1 MKKWRINIILG
12 IFLGFTILIGSI
24 ILVVFSSNIA
34 VKHSAALA
42 SSLGVSSLIIG
53 ITLVSIGTDVAEI
66 FNSIISCAMGH
77 GDIDVG
83 DSVGSDLTQ
92 LTLIF
97 GLLPIICG
105 KFQVKRK
112 QFLIIGS
119 CEVLSLFLIL
129 TVVEKGYFTR
139 LDALVMMLSFL
150 FYTLVT
156 YNVTKSDMLTKV
168 DLMLHEGEDHSTRRR
183 IHFLV
188 FAILGFAG
196 VTLSSY
202 FIVQSVI
209 FLSSRFNIDEFIL
222 SFFLLSIGTSLP
234 ELSVDITALRKKEY
248 NLAIGDIIGSC
259 IVDSTISIAIGQF
272 LFPQSVSA
280 QLAIPT
286 ILYTIFA
293 SLIVIIV
300 VSKRKIMD
308 RKSGILFILIYIL
321 GYPLL
326 LSIFYYY

>member
-1 MKKWRINIILG
+1 MLIIF
-12 IFLGFTILIGSI
+12 IAFLILIGSI
-24 ILVVFSSNIA
+24 ILMIFSSNVA

-42 SSLGVSSLIIG
+42 SSLGISSLIIG
-53 ITLVSIGTDVAEI
+53 ITLVSIGTDVSEI
-66 FNSIISCAMGH
+66 FNSIISCALGH
-77 GDIDVG
+77 GDIDVA

-92 LTLIF
+92 LTLVF

-105 KFQVKRK
+105 SFMVNRK

-119 CEVLSLFLIL
+119 CEVLSLILIF

-139 LDALVMMLSFL
+139 LDALFMMLSFI
-150 FYTLVT
+150 FYMMVT

-168 DLMLHEGEDHSTRRR
+168 DLMIHEDHDHSFKRRV
-183 IHFLV
+183 HFLV
-188 FAILGFAG
+188 FAIIGFGG
-196 VTLSSY
+196 VTISSY
-202 FIVQSVI
+202 LIVQSI
-209 FLSSRFNIDEFIL
+209 IYLSTRFNISEFIL

-248 NLAIGDIIGSC
+248 TLAIGDIIGSC

-280 QLAIPT
+280 HLAIPA
-286 ILYTIFA
+286 ILYTIIA

-300 VSKRKIMD
+300 VSKRQIMD
-308 RKSGILFILIYIL
+308 WKSGILFITIYII
-321 GYPLL
+321 GFPILL
-326 LSIFYYY
+326 FIFLHS

>member
-1 MKKWRINIILG
+1 MLNIFIA
-12 IFLGFTILIGSI
+12 FLILIGSI
-24 ILVVFSSNIA
+24 ALIIFSSNTA

-53 ITLVSIGTDVAEI
+53 ITLVSIGTDVSEI
-66 FNSIISCAMGH
+66 FNSIISCALGH

-105 KFQVKRK
+105 SFIVKRK
-112 QFLIIGS
+112 EFLIIGS
-119 CEVLSLFLIL
+119 CEILSLILIF
-129 TVVEKGYFTR
+129 TVVEKGFFTR
-139 LDALVMMLSFL
+139 IDALFMMLSFL
-150 FYTLVT
+150 FYTMVT

-168 DLMLHEGEDHSTRRR
+168 DLMIHNNHDNSTRRR
-183 IHFLV
+183 IHFLI
-188 FAILGFAG
+188 FAIIGFAG
-196 VTLSSY
+196 VTVSSY
-202 FIVQSVI
+202 LIVQSVI
-209 FLSSRFNIDEFIL
+209 YLSTRFNVNEFIL

-234 ELSVDITALRKKEY
+234 ELIVDITALRKKEFT
-248 NLAIGDIIGSC
+248 LAIGDIIGSC

-280 QLAIPT
+280 QFAIPA

-308 RKSGILFILIYIL
+308 WKSGILFILVYIL
-321 GYPLL
+321 GLPIL
-326 LSIFYYY
+326 LSIFYYS

>member
-1 MKKWRINIILG
+1 M
-12 IFLGFTILIGSI
+12 
-24 ILVVFSSNIA
+24 
-34 VKHSAALA
+34 
-42 SSLGVSSLIIG
+42 
-53 ITLVSIGTDVAEI
+53 
-66 FNSIISCAMGH
+66 FNSIISCALGH
-77 GDIDVG
+77 GDIDIG

-92 LTLIF
+92 LTLVF

-105 KFQVKRK
+105 NFLVKRR

-119 CEVLSLFLIL
+119 CEVLSLILIYA
-129 TVVEKGYFTR
+129 VVEKGYFTR
-139 LDALVMMLSFL
+139 VDAVFMMLSFL
-150 FYTLVT
+150 FYTMVT

-168 DLMLHEGEDHSTRRR
+168 DLMIHEDHDNSTRRK
-183 IHFLV
+183 IHFLI
-188 FAILGFAG
+188 FAIIGFVG
-196 VTLSSY
+196 ISISSY

-209 FLSSRFNIDEFIL
+209 YLSNRFNINEFIL

-248 NLAIGDIIGSC
+248 TLAIGDIIGSC

-280 QLAIPT
+280 QLAIPA

-300 VSKRKIMD
+300 VSKRQIMD
-308 RKSGILFILIYIL
+308 WKSGILFIFIYIL
-321 GYPLL
+321 GLPIL
-326 LSIFYYY
+326 LSIFIISNG

>member
-1 MKKWRINIILG
+1 M
-12 IFLGFTILIGSI
+12 
-24 ILVVFSSNIA
+24 
-34 VKHSAALA
+34 KHSAALA
-42 SSLGVSSLIIG
+42 SSLGVSNLIIG
-53 ITLVSIGTDVAEI
+53 ITLVSIGTDVSEI

-105 KFQVKRK
+105 KFIVKREE
-112 QFLIIGS
+112 FLIIGS
-119 CEVLSLFLIL
+119 CEVLSLILIL

-168 DLMLHEGEDHSTRRR
+168 DLMIHKDGNLSTRRK
-183 IHFLV
+183 IHFLA
-188 FAILGFAG
+188 FAIIGFAG

-202 FIVQSVI
+202 LIVQSVI
-209 FLSSRFNIDEFIL
+209 YLSSRFNINEFIL
-222 SFFLLSIGTSLP
+222 SFFLLSFGTSLP
-234 ELSVDITALRKKEY
+234 ELSIDIIALRKKAY

-272 LFPQSVSA
+272 LFPQSVSS

-293 SLIVIIV
+293 SLIVVIV
-300 VSKRKIMD
+300 VSKRQVMD

-321 GYPLL
+321 GFPLL
-326 LSIFYYY
+326 LSIFYYF

>member
-1 MKKWRINIILG
+1 MA
-12 IFLGFTILIGSI
+12 FLILIGSI
-24 ILVVFSSNIA
+24 VLIIFSSNIA

-53 ITLVSIGTDVAEI
+53 ITLVSIGTDISEI

-92 LTLIF
+92 LTLVF

-105 KFQVKRK
+105 KFIVKRK
-112 QFLIIGS
+112 EFLIIGS
-119 CEVLSLFLIL
+119 CEVLSLILIF

-139 LDALVMMLSFL
+139 LDALFMMLSFL

-168 DLMLHEGEDHSTRRR
+168 DLMVYEDHDRSKRRR
-183 IHFLV
+183 IHFLI
-188 FAILGFAG
+188 FALIGFAG

-202 FIVQSVI
+202 FIVQSI
-209 FLSSRFNIDEFIL
+209 IYLSTRFNVNEYIL

-234 ELSVDITALRKKEY
+234 ELSVDVTALRNKEY
-248 NLAIGDIIGSC
+248 TLAIGDIIGSC

-280 QLAIPT
+280 NLAVPT
-286 ILYTIFA
+286 ILYTICA
-293 SLIVIIV
+293 SLIVITV
-300 VSKRKIMD
+300 VSKRQIMD
-308 RKSGILFILIYIL
+308 WKSGVLFISIYIL
-321 GYPLL
+321 GFPLL
-326 LSIFYYY
+326 LSIFFYSL

>member
-1 MKKWRINIILG
+1 M
-12 IFLGFTILIGSI
+12 LIGSI
-24 ILVVFSSNIA
+24 ILIAFSSHIA

-53 ITLVSIGTDVAEI
+53 ITLVSIGTDVSEI
-66 FNSIISCAMGH
+66 FNSIISCALGH

-105 KFQVKRK
+105 KFLVKRK
-112 QFLIIGS
+112 EFLIIGS
-119 CEVLSLFLIL
+119 CEVLSLILIL

-139 LDALVMMLSFL
+139 LNALVMMLSFL

-156 YNVTKSDMLTKV
+156 YNVTKSDMLIKV
-168 DLMLHEGEDHSTRRR
+168 DLMIHKGENHSTRRR

-188 FAILGFAG
+188 YALIGFAG

-202 FIVQSVI
+202 LIVQSVI
-209 FLSSRFNIDEFIL
+209 YLSSRFNVNEFIL
-222 SFFLLSIGTSLP
+222 SFFLLSIGTSVP

-272 LFPQSVSA
+272 LFPQSISA

-286 ILYTIFA
+286 ILYTIIA
-293 SLIVIIV
+293 SLIVISV
-300 VSKRKIMD
+300 VSKRQIMD
-308 RKSGILFILIYIL
+308 WKSGILFILIYLL
-321 GYPLL
+321 GFPIL
-326 LSIFYYY
+326 LSSFYFYF

>member
-1 MKKWRINIILG
+1 MLDIFIGLII
-12 IFLGFTILIGSI
+12 FIGSI
-24 ILVVFSSNIA
+24 ILIFFSSNIA

-53 ITLVSIGTDVAEI
+53 VTLVAIGTDVSEI
-66 FNSIISCAMGH
+66 FNSIISCAKGH

-105 KFQVKRK
+105 NFIVKRK
-112 QFLIIGS
+112 EFLIIGS
-119 CEVLSLFLIL
+119 CEVLSLILIF

-139 LDALVMMLSFL
+139 LDALFMMLSFL
-150 FYTLVT
+150 FYTMVT

-168 DLMLHEGEDHSTRRR
+168 DLMIHEDKDRPTRRR
-183 IHFLV
+183 IHYLI
-188 FAILGFAG
+188 FAIIGFAG

-209 FLSSRFNIDEFIL
+209 LLSRRFNINEFIF

-234 ELSVDITALRKKEY
+234 ELSVDITALRKKDY
-248 NLAIGDIIGSC
+248 TLAIGDIIGSC
-259 IVDSTISIAIGQF
+259 IIDSTISIAIGQF

-280 QLAIPT
+280 RFAIPT
-286 ILYTIFA
+286 IFYTIFA
-293 SLIVIIV
+293 SLIVIMV
-300 VSKRKIMD
+300 VSKRQIMD
-308 RKSGILFILIYIL
+308 QKSGILFILLYIL
-321 GYPLL
+321 GFPFL
-326 LSIFYYY
+326 LSIFYYS

>member
-1 MKKWRINIILG
+1 
-12 IFLGFTILIGSI
+12 
-24 ILVVFSSNIA
+24 
-34 VKHSAALA
+34 
-42 SSLGVSSLIIG
+42 LIIG
-53 ITLVSIGTDVAEI
+53 ITLVSIGTDVSEI

-92 LTLIF
+92 LTLVF

-105 KFQVKRK
+105 KFIVKRK

-139 LDALVMMLSFL
+139 LDTLVMMLSFL

-168 DLMLHEGEDHSTRRR
+168 DLMIHEGEDKSTRRR

-196 VTLSSY
+196 VTLSLY

-209 FLSSRFNIDEFIL
+209 YLSSRFNIDEFIL

-293 SLIVIIV
+293 SLVVIIV
-300 VSKRKIMD
+300 VSKRQIMD

-321 GYPLL
+321 GFPLL
-326 LSIFYYY
+326 LSIFYY

>member
-1 MKKWRINIILG
+1 MLD
-12 IFLGFTILIGSI
+12 IFIGFMILIGCI
-24 ILVVFSSNIA
+24 ILIFFSSNIA

-53 ITLVSIGTDVAEI
+53 VTLVSIGTDVSEI

-105 KFQVKRK
+105 SFIVKRK
-112 QFLIIGS
+112 EFLIIGS
-119 CEVLSLFLIL
+119 CEFLSLILIF

-139 LDALVMMLSFL
+139 FDALFMMLSFL
-150 FYTLVT
+150 FYTMVT
-156 YNVTKSDMLTKV
+156 YNVTKSNMLTKV
-168 DLMLHEGEDHSTRRR
+168 DLMIHDGEDHSTRRR
-183 IHFLV
+183 IHFLI
-188 FAILGFAG
+188 FAIIGFAG

-202 FIVQSVI
+202 FIVQSI
-209 FLSSRFNIDEFIL
+209 ILLSRQFNINEFIL
-222 SFFLLSIGTSLP
+222 SFFILSIGTSLP

-286 ILYTIFA
+286 ILYTIFTA
-293 SLIVIIV
+293 LIVIIV
-300 VSKRKIMD
+300 VSKRQIMD
-308 RKSGILFILIYIL
+308 KKSGSLFILLYIL
-321 GYPLL
+321 GFPLL
-326 LSIFYYY
+326 LSIFYFS

>member
-1 MKKWRINIILG
+1 MLNIFIS
-12 IFLGFTILIGSI
+12 FMILIGSI
-24 ILVVFSSNIA
+24 VLIIFSSNIA

-53 ITLVSIGTDVAEI
+53 ITLVSIGTDVSEI

-92 LTLIF
+92 LTLVF
-97 GLLPIICG
+97 GLLPIVCG
-105 KFQVKRK
+105 NFIIKRK
-112 QFLIIGS
+112 EFLIIGS
-119 CEVLSLFLIL
+119 CEVLSLILIF

-139 LDALVMMLSFL
+139 LDALFMMLSFL
-150 FYTLVT
+150 FYTMVT

-168 DLMLHEGEDHSTRRR
+168 DLMIHENHDHPNRRR
-183 IHFLV
+183 IHFLI
-188 FAILGFAG
+188 FAIIGFAG

-202 FIVQSVI
+202 FIVQSVVY
-209 FLSSRFNIDEFIL
+209 LSTRFYINEYIL

-234 ELSVDITALRKKEY
+234 ELSVDITALRKKDY

-280 QLAIPT
+280 HLAIPT

-300 VSKRKIMD
+300 VSKRQIMD
-308 RKSGILFILIYIL
+308 WKSGILFISIYIL
-321 GYPLL
+321 GFPLL
-326 LSIFYYY
+326 LSIFFNS

>member
-1 MKKWRINIILG
+1 
-12 IFLGFTILIGSI
+12 
-24 ILVVFSSNIA
+24 
-34 VKHSAALA
+34 
-42 SSLGVSSLIIG
+42 
-53 ITLVSIGTDVAEI
+53 
-66 FNSIISCAMGH
+66 MGH

-92 LTLIF
+92 LTLVF

-105 KFQVKRK
+105 NFIVKRK
-112 QFLIIGS
+112 EFLIIGS
-119 CEVLSLFLIL
+119 CEILSLILIF

-139 LDALVMMLSFL
+139 LDALFMMLSFL
-150 FYTLVT
+150 FYTMVT

-168 DLMLHEGEDHSTRRR
+168 DLMIHEDHHQSIGER

-188 FAILGFAG
+188 FALIGFAG

-202 FIVQSVI
+202 FIVQSII
-209 FLSSRFNIDEFIL
+209 FLSSKLNIHEFIL

-234 ELSVDITALRKKEY
+234 ELSVDVTALRQKEY

-272 LFPQSVSA
+272 LFPQAVSA

-286 ILYTIFA
+286 VLYTIFA

-300 VSKRKIMD
+300 VSKRQIMD
-308 RKSGILFILIYIL
+308 KKAGILFILIYL
-321 GYPLL
+321 LAFPLL
-326 LSIFYYY
+326 LTTFLYHSA

>member
-1 MKKWRINIILG
+1 
-12 IFLGFTILIGSI
+12 
-24 ILVVFSSNIA
+24 

-53 ITLVSIGTDVAEI
+53 ITLVSIGTDVSEI

-105 KFQVKRK
+105 KFLVKRK
-112 QFLIIGS
+112 EFLIIGS

-139 LDALVMMLSFL
+139 LDALVMMFSFL

-168 DLMLHEGEDHSTRRR
+168 DLMIHKGEDHSTQRRV
-183 IHFLV
+183 HFLV
-188 FAILGFAG
+188 YAIIGFAG

-202 FIVQSVI
+202 LIVQSVI

-234 ELSVDITALRKKEY
+234 ELSIDITALRKKEY

-259 IVDSTISIAIGQF
+259 IVDSTISIALGQF
-272 LFPQSVSA
+272 LFPQSISA
-280 QLAIPT
+280 QFAIPT

-293 SLIVIIV
+293 SLIVVIV
-300 VSKRKIMD
+300 VSKREIMD
-308 RKSGILFILIYIL
+308 WKSGTLFILIYIL
-321 GYPLL
+321 GFPLL
-326 LSIFYYY
+326 LSIFYYF

>member
-1 MKKWRINIILG
+1 
-12 IFLGFTILIGSI
+12 
-24 ILVVFSSNIA
+24 

-53 ITLVSIGTDVAEI
+53 ITLVSIGTDVSEI

-105 KFQVKRK
+105 KFIVKRNE
-112 QFLIIGS
+112 FLIIGS
-119 CEVLSLFLIL
+119 CEVLSLILIL

-139 LDALVMMLSFL
+139 VDALVMMLSFL

-168 DLMLHEGEDHSTRRR
+168 DLMIHKGQDHSTRRK
-183 IHFLV
+183 IHFII
-188 FAILGFAG
+188 FAIIGFLGVA
-196 VTLSSY
+196 LSSY
-202 FIVQSVI
+202 FIVQSI
-209 FLSSRFNIDEFIL
+209 IYLSSRFNIDEFLL

-234 ELSVDITALRKKEY
+234 ELSVDITALRKKAY

-280 QLAIPT
+280 QLAIPV

-300 VSKRKIMD
+300 VSKRQIMD
-308 RKSGILFILIYIL
+308 LKSGILFILIYLL
-321 GYPLL
+321 GVPFLL
-326 LSIFYYY
+326 FIFYYY

>member
-1 MKKWRINIILG
+1 MILG
-12 IFLGFTILIGSI
+12 IFTVFIILIGSI
-24 ILVVFSSNIA
+24 ILIFFSSNVA

-53 ITLVSIGTDVAEI
+53 ITLVSIGTDVSEI

-97 GLLPIICG
+97 GLLPIVCG
-105 KFQVKRK
+105 NFHVKRK
-112 QFLIIGS
+112 EFLIIGS
-119 CEVLSLFLIL
+119 CEVLSLIVIF

-139 LDALVMMLSFL
+139 LDALFMMLSFL
-150 FYTLVT
+150 FYTMVT
-156 YNVTKSDMLTKV
+156 YNVTKSDMLIKV
-168 DLMLHEGEDHSTRRR
+168 DLMIHKGQDHSTRRR

-188 FAILGFAG
+188 FAIIGFAG

-209 FLSSRFNIDEFIL
+209 YLSSRFNINEFIL

-234 ELSVDITALRKKEY
+234 ELTIDITALRKKEY

-293 SLIVIIV
+293 SLIVIIL
-300 VSKRKIMD
+300 VSKRQIMD
-308 RKSGILFILIYIL
+308 RKSGILFILIYLL
-321 GYPLL
+321 GFPLL
-326 LSIFYYY
+326 LSIFYYS

>member
-1 MKKWRINIILG
+1 MLDTFIALI
-12 IFLGFTILIGSI
+12 ILIGSI
-24 ILVVFSSNIA
+24 ILIIFSSNVA

-53 ITLVSIGTDVAEI
+53 ITLVSIGTDVSEI

-92 LTLIF
+92 LTLVF

-105 KFQVKRK
+105 SFLVKRK
-112 QFLIIGS
+112 EIIIIGS
-119 CEVLSLFLIL
+119 CEVLSLILIF

-139 LDALVMMLSFL
+139 LDALFMMLSFL
-150 FYTLVT
+150 FYTMVT
-156 YNVTKSDMLTKV
+156 YNVTKSDMLEKV
-168 DLMLHEGEDHSTRRR
+168 DLMIHENHDRSTRRR

-188 FAILGFAG
+188 FAIIGFIG
-196 VTLSSY
+196 VTISSF
-202 FIVQSVI
+202 FIIQSII
-209 FLSSRFNIDEFIL
+209 FLSSRLNIDEFIL

-234 ELSVDITALRKKEY
+234 ELSVDITAIRHKEY
-248 NLAIGDIIGSC
+248 TLAIGDIIGSC

-280 QLAIPT
+280 QLAIPA
-286 ILYTIFA
+286 ILYTVIV
-293 SLIVIIV
+293 SIIVIIV
-300 VSKRKIMD
+300 VAKRQIMD
-308 RKSGILFILIYIL
+308 RKSGTLLIVLYIL
-321 GYPLL
+321 GFPIL
-326 LSIFYYY
+326 LSIFYI

>member
-1 MKKWRINIILG
+1 M
-12 IFLGFTILIGSI
+12 
-24 ILVVFSSNIA
+24 VFSSNIA

-53 ITLVSIGTDVAEI
+53 ITLVSIGTDVSEI

-105 KFQVKRK
+105 KFLVKRK

-139 LDALVMMLSFL
+139 LDTLVMMLSFL

-156 YNVTKSDMLTKV
+156 YNVNKSDMLTKV
-168 DLMLHEGEDHSTRRR
+168 DLMIHEGEDQSTRRK

-188 FAILGFAG
+188 FAIIGFAG

-286 ILYTIFA
+286 ILYTICA

-300 VSKRKIMD
+300 VSKRQIMD

-321 GYPLL
+321 GFPLL
-326 LSIFYYY
+326 LSIFYYF

>member
-1 MKKWRINIILG
+1 MLD
-12 IFLGFTILIGSI
+12 IFIAFIILIGSI
-24 ILVVFSSNIA
+24 ILIIFSSNIA

-53 ITLVSIGTDVAEI
+53 ITLVSIGTDVSEI

-92 LTLIF
+92 LTLVF

-105 KFQVKRK
+105 NFIVKRK
-112 QFLIIGS
+112 EFLIIGS
-119 CEVLSLFLIL
+119 CEILSLILIF

-139 LDALVMMLSFL
+139 LDALFMMLSFL
-150 FYTLVT
+150 FYTMVT

-168 DLMLHEGEDHSTRRR
+168 DLMIHEDHHQSIGER

-188 FAILGFAG
+188 FALIGFAG

-202 FIVQSVI
+202 FIVQSII
-209 FLSSRFNIDEFIL
+209 FLSSKLNIHEFIL

-234 ELSVDITALRKKEY
+234 ELSVDVTALRQKEY

-272 LFPQSVSA
+272 LFPQAVSA

-286 ILYTIFA
+286 VLYTIFA

-300 VSKRKIMD
+300 VSKRQIMD
-308 RKSGILFILIYIL
+308 KKAGILFILIYL
-321 GYPLL
+321 LAFPLL
-326 LSIFYYY
+326 LTTFLYHSA

>member
-1 MKKWRINIILG
+1 M
-12 IFLGFTILIGSI
+12 
-24 ILVVFSSNIA
+24 
-34 VKHSAALA
+34 KHSAALA

-53 ITLVSIGTDVAEI
+53 ITLVSIGTDVSEI

-105 KFQVKRK
+105 KFFVKRK

-119 CEVLSLFLIL
+119 CEVLSLILIF

-139 LDALVMMLSFL
+139 LDALFMMLSFL

-168 DLMLHEGEDHSTRRR
+168 DLMIHEGEDQSTRRR

-188 FAILGFAG
+188 FSIIGFAG

-202 FIVQSVI
+202 FILQSVI

-222 SFFLLSIGTSLP
+222 SFFLLSLGTSLP

-280 QLAIPT
+280 QLAIPA

-300 VSKRKIMD
+300 VSKRQIMD

-321 GYPLL
+321 GFPIL
-326 LSIFYYY
+326 LSIFYYF

>member
-1 MKKWRINIILG
+1 MLD
-12 IFLGFTILIGSI
+12 IFIGFMILIGCI
-24 ILVVFSSNIA
+24 ILIFFSSNVA

-53 ITLVSIGTDVAEI
+53 VTLVSIGTDVSEI
-66 FNSIISCAMGH
+66 FNSIISCSMGH

-105 KFQVKRK
+105 SFIVKRK
-112 QFLIIGS
+112 EFLIIGS
-119 CEVLSLFLIL
+119 CEILSLILIF

-139 LDALVMMLSFL
+139 FDALFMMLSFL
-150 FYTLVT
+150 FYTMVT

-168 DLMLHEGEDHSTRRR
+168 DLMIHDDQDRSTRRR
-183 IHFLV
+183 IHFLI
-188 FAILGFAG
+188 FAIIGFAG

-209 FLSSRFNIDEFIL
+209 LLSRQFNINEFIL
-222 SFFLLSIGTSLP
+222 SFFILSIGTSLP
-234 ELSVDITALRKKEY
+234 ELSVDITALRKKHY

-286 ILYTIFA
+286 ILYTIFTA
-293 SLIVIIV
+293 LIVIIV
-300 VSKRKIMD
+300 VSKRQIMD
-308 RKSGILFILIYIL
+308 KKSGSLFILLYIL
-321 GYPLL
+321 GFPLL
-326 LSIFYYY
+326 LSIFYFS

>member
-1 MKKWRINIILG
+1 M
-12 IFLGFTILIGSI
+12 
-24 ILVVFSSNIA
+24 
-34 VKHSAALA
+34 KHSAALA

-53 ITLVSIGTDVAEI
+53 ITLVSIGTDVSEI
-66 FNSIISCAMGH
+66 FNSIISCAMGR

-105 KFQVKRK
+105 KFIVKRK

-119 CEVLSLFLIL
+119 CEVLSLILIF

-139 LDALVMMLSFL
+139 FDALFMMLSFL

-168 DLMLHEGEDHSTRRR
+168 DLMIHDVDDQSTRRR

-188 FAILGFAG
+188 FTIIGFAG

-209 FLSSRFNIDEFIL
+209 FLSSRFNIDEFIV

-300 VSKRKIMD
+300 VSKRQIMD

-321 GYPLL
+321 GIPLL
-326 LSIFYYY
+326 LSIFYYF

>member
-1 MKKWRINIILG
+1 MLDTFIALI
-12 IFLGFTILIGSI
+12 ILIGSI
-24 ILVVFSSNIA
+24 ILIIFSSNVA

-53 ITLVSIGTDVAEI
+53 ITLVSIGTDVSEI

-92 LTLIF
+92 LTLVF

-105 KFQVKRK
+105 SFLVKRK
-112 QFLIIGS
+112 EIIIIGS
-119 CEVLSLFLIL
+119 CEVLSLILIF

-139 LDALVMMLSFL
+139 LDALFMMLSFL
-150 FYTLVT
+150 FYTMVT
-156 YNVTKSDMLTKV
+156 YNVTKSDMLEKV
-168 DLMLHEGEDHSTRRR
+168 DLMIHENHDRSTRRR

-188 FAILGFAG
+188 FAIIGFIG
-196 VTLSSY
+196 VTISSF
-202 FIVQSVI
+202 FIIQSII
-209 FLSSRFNIDEFIL
+209 FLSSRLNIDEFIL

-234 ELSVDITALRKKEY
+234 ELSVDITAIRHKEY
-248 NLAIGDIIGSC
+248 TLAIGDIIGSC

-280 QLAIPT
+280 QLAIPA
-286 ILYTIFA
+286 ILYTVIV
-293 SLIVIIV
+293 SIIVIIV
-300 VSKRKIMD
+300 VAKRQIMD
-308 RKSGILFILIYIL
+308 RKSGILLIVLYIL
-321 GYPLL
+321 GFPIL
-326 LSIFYYY
+326 LSIFYI